1 MVAGGLLT
9 RGGRGHESLLLLLLR
24 GGRKG
29 QRAGPGTPL
38 MSLEETFAVERGT
51 QKVFTTE
58 DKKGE
63 KGRCMLAYWPFT
75 GSTEGGKTS

>member
-9 RGGRGHESLLLLLLR
+9 RGRGHESLLLLR

-29 QRAGPGTPL
+29 QRAGSGTPL
-38 MSLEETFAVERGT
+38 MSLEETFVVERGT

-63 KGRCMLAYWPFT
+63 VYACLLAFHRINRR
-75 GSTEGGKTS
+75 KNL